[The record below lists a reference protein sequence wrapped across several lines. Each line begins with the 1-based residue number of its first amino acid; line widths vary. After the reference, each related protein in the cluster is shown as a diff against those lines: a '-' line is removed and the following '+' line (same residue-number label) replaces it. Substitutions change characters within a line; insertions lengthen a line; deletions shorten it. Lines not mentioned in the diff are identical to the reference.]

1 MFENFIKRENKI
13 FEILQEF
20 NNAKLNFIVIGG
32 YGVSSYKH
40 RFSVDADI
48 IIEREDKKKFEEI
61 LKRKKFIKMY
71 VKDLNHICSK
81 EFMKYEI
88 KINKS
93 PVGIDLMI
101 DGAGSRDTG
110 ASYSFDEILQHSKIR
125 KIIGSEKEVSVYVPN
140 KEILIVL
147 KLHAGRLT
155 DIRDVV
161 ALTKD
166 VDLELIKKFIFRGK
180 ISLVEKNIE
189 KLFSLINNK
198 GFMDSFKGVFIEKKY
213 DVDLKSLNML
223 KELIKE

>member
-1 MFENFIKRENKI
+1 
-13 FEILQEF
+13 
-20 NNAKLNFIVIGG
+20 
-32 YGVSSYKH
+32 
-40 RFSVDADI
+40 
-48 IIEREDKKKFEEI
+48 
-61 LKRKKFIKMY
+61 
-71 VKDLNHICSK
+71 
-81 EFMKYEI
+81 MKYEI

-180 ISLVEKNIE
+180 INFVKKNVEK
-189 KLFSLINNK
+189 LLSLIHDK
-198 GFMDSFKGVFIEKKY
+198 GFMDSFKGVFIEKRY
-213 DVDLKSLNML
+213 DIDLKSLDKL
-223 KELIKE
+223 K